1 MNPFRSFVK
10 SLDTGR
16 NSTLI
21 EAVMSGYFAIYESA
35 SDSITLYRGMESAY
49 DPDYDLTSTDAPTGY
64 STWTDS
70 LELAK
75 QYAGPNGYV
84 YSINLPLSECGNEY
98 ITPDGDRVLFFNNEK
113 AAGLNGVS
121 GNEYLVYNDHELFN
135 PSIISLVNYPYPKG

>member
-1 MNPFRSFVK
+1 MDTPFLSFLK

-21 EAVMSGYFAIYESA
+21 EAVMSGYFTLYEST
-35 SDSITLYRGMESAY
+35 SDSITLYRGLESAY
-49 DPDYDLTSTDAPTGY
+49 DPDYDLSNTDAPNGY
-64 STWTDS
+64 STWSDS

-84 YSINLPLSECGNEY
+84 YSITLPLSELGNEY
-98 ITPDGDRVLFFNNEK
+98 ITPDGERTLFFNNEK

-121 GNEYLVYNDHELFN
+121 GNEYLVYNEHELFN
-135 PSIISLVNYPYPKG
+135 PNMIQCVIDPRK